1 MPIRRCILAAALLCA
16 TGWGTG
22 TIRVGAFSQGAPGQ
36 LPDDWEPM
44 TLGHAAPSSYTLVRE
59 EEGVVIRAEAQDAAS
74 GLVRRVNLDA
84 ARYPVLE
91 WRWKAENVIEAG
103 TVDRRRGDDYAARLY
118 VTFAYDPSRLSFGE
132 RVKYEAAKALS
143 GGDVPLRALSYV
155 WANHRRETEMVPN
168 PYTDWVMMIPVESG
182 AENVGAWR
190 TERRNLYDDY
200 RQAFGEEPPA
210 ISGIAV
216 MTDTDDTGATA
227 TAYYGDIVLKSE

>member
-16 TGWGTG
+16 TGWGGG
-22 TIRVGAFSQGAPGQ
+22 TIRIGAFSQGEPGQ
-36 LPDDWEPM
+36 LPDNWEPM
-44 TLGHAAPSSYTLVRE
+44 SLRRATPSSYTLVRE
-59 EEGVVIRAEAQDAAS
+59 GEQVVVRAEAQDAAS

-84 ARYPVLE
+84 KRYPMLE
-91 WRWKAENVIEAG
+91 WRWKAENVIEDG
-103 TVDRRRGDDYAARLY
+103 TVDRKDGDDYAARIY
-118 VTFAYDPSRLSFGE
+118 VTFAYDPGDLSLGE
-132 RVKYEAAKALS
+132 RVKYEAAKAVS
-143 GGDVPLRALSYV
+143 GGDVPLRALSYI
-155 WANHRRETEMVPN
+155 WANHPGETDIVAN
-168 PYTDWVMMIPVESG
+168 PYTDWVMMVPVESG

-190 TERRNLYDDY
+190 MERRNLYDDY